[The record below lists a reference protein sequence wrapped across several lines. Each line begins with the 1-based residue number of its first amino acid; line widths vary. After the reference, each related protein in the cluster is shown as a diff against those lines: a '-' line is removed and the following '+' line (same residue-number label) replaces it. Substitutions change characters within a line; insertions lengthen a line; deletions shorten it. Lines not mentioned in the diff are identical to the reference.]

1 MMRTNRI
8 QSEKEYKS
16 ICQDMD
22 LILAKGTKMG
32 DMDLLSNEDKTEYI
46 RLSTMVRE
54 WEKTHYPHP
63 IPVNPLIAQIQERMT
78 ERNLKQRETA
88 ILLGI
93 DEARMSEILRGKKSI
108 GMRLAKNLRKNL
120 QINADIILDFA

>member
-1 MMRTNRI
+1 MELNRI
-8 QSEKEYKS
+8 QSEKEYRS
-16 ICQDMD
+16 VCQAMD

-32 DMDLLSNEDKTEYI
+32 DMDLLPNEDKTEYI

-54 WEKTHYPHP
+54 WEKIHYPHP

-78 ERNLKQRETA
+78 ERNLKQRDTA

>member
-1 MMRTNRI
+1 MKRNRI
-8 QSEKEYKS
+8 QSENEYRS
-16 ICQDMD
+16 VCQAMD

-32 DMDLLSNEDKTEYI
+32 DMDLLPNEDKTEYI
-46 RLSTMVRE
+46 RLSSLVRE
-54 WEKTHYPHP
+54 WEKKHYPHP

-78 ERNLKQRETA
+78 ERNLKQRDTA

-108 GMRLAKNLRKNL
+108 GMRLAKKLRENL
-120 QINADIILDFA
+120 QINADIILDYA

>member
-1 MMRTNRI
+1 MRTKSI
-8 QSEKEYKS
+8 VSEKEYRS
-16 ICQDMD
+16 VCQAMD
-22 LILAKGTKMG
+22 LILVKGTKMG
-32 DMDLLSNEDKTEYI
+32 DMDLLPNEDKTEYI

-54 WEKTHYPHP
+54 WEKIHYPHP

-78 ERNLKQRETA
+78 ERNLKQRDTA